1 MLLQHRLCGR
11 FLAASAICGTAGGE
25 GDVAGASKERIR
37 GLRCEEPQLQFLIMA
52 EFQHVMIPII
62 ESRGF

>member
-1 MLLQHRLCGR
+1 MLLQHRLRGG
-11 FLAASAICGTAGGE
+11 FLAASAICRTAGGE

-52 EFQHVMIPII
+52 EFFNMLC
-62 ESRGF
+62 SSS